1 MQWDF
6 LKFAMFTV
14 FKSTTDLHLQGS
26 EVRMTRY
33 KTKPETVMANCAKV
47 SFFILINEDQSSVF
61 CWNGDDY
68 DDPVDDDGDDEYD
81 DYGDDEYDD
90 DYDSGDFN
98 RPPRFQWCCAHIGQ
112 GLEFWFARWWSV
124 IIDHANDDHKDDHAE
139 DNDKALDKFHT
150 PLSHLSMKWGWDPPV
165 RNMSTASWLFP
176 CMASLKGFIRL
187 CSQPKTPFLIL
198 FSLTGPLSKF
208 TLHK

>member
-150 PLSHLSMKWGWDPPV
+150 PLSHLSTEHV
-165 RNMSTASWLFP
+165 HSFVT
-176 CMASLKGFIRL
+176 
-187 CSQPKTPFLIL
+187 
-198 FSLTGPLSKF
+198 FSLYGLLKRVYQVMQPAKDSILD
-208 TLHK
+208 TLQSDRSFVKIYPS